1 MRQNEVKIG
10 GEYRVRIGDRL
21 ATVTVL
27 RQIEGRGRAR
37 FLCLTQDT
45 KREVKATAARLRP
58 MPGTEA
64 AAVVQARRVE
74 AAGPRPFD
82 GATGSRRRP
91 AAPVA
96 GVIVRLR
103 GSSVLALSRPNG
115 AMVDRAVD
123 ACHVAERFAFV
134 ARQVRQ
140 RVGACVIW
148 RTIPRALRRGILFHA
163 AARHAS
169 NRTMFAAVAG
179 YPALPGERMVAE
191 AVGIACG
198 LGPMPR

>member
-1 MRQNEVKIG
+1 MRQNDVQIG

-21 ATVTVL
+21 APVTVL
-27 RQIEGRGRAR
+27 RRLDGRGRSR
-37 FLCLTQDT
+37 FLCRTGDT
-45 KREVKATAARLRP
+45 GREIKATAARLRP
-58 MPGTEA
+58 MTGTAA

-74 AAGPRPFD
+74 SSGPRPFD
-82 GATGSRRRP
+82 GATGDRRRP

-103 GSSVLALSRPNG
+103 GSSVLALSKPN
-115 AMVDRAVD
+115 AALVDRAVD

-134 ARQVRQ
+134 ARQVRR

-148 RTIPRALRRGILFHA
+148 NTIPRALRRGILFHA
-163 AARHAS
+163 AERHAA

-179 YPALPGERMVAE
+179 HDPLPSERMVAE
-191 AVGIACG
+191 AVGLACG
-198 LGPMPR
+198 LGAMPR